1 MKVFE
6 LVTCIVG
13 LGAGLVAAW
22 LSIITS
28 ERFGDSGFWRQLAKV
43 SRLLVSSD
51 EEHYLFREYL
61 RLWPVLIVLV
71 AKKFAVTAIAILPIA
86 LAFAALAL
94 LAGPIEDSAAA
105 ADWEFGFIA
114 AVCVAAVLGVL
125 VVKLKRRRLAG

>member
-1 MKVFE
+1 MKVLE
-6 LVTCIVG
+6 LVACIVG

-22 LSIITS
+22 LSVVIS
-28 ERFGDSGFWRQLAKV
+28 ERLGDSGFWRQLAKV

-51 EEHYLFREYL
+51 EENHLFREYL
-61 RLWPVLIVLV
+61 RLWPVLIVFA
-71 AKKFAVTAIAILPIA
+71 AKKLAVTAIAILPIA

-105 ADWEFGFIA
+105 PNWEFGFIA

-125 VVKLKRRRLAG
+125 VVKLKRRGLAG